1 MHIHLFGWK
10 HFQCR
15 MTYCAAHLNDCTLH
29 FQNAPIDLR
38 ISMRSSR
45 RLEAQAAAMR
55 ILAGLAVSRVLTRK
69 DSRQRPTTGKLGL
82 IPKCFSSAPFLLSLA
97 SFQGLF
103 MVIRK
108 LNRYKSKIFKV
119 PLNKHK

>member
-69 DSRQRPTTGKLGL
+69 DSRQRPYNRKTGFDPKMFFFCPFSSFIGIISGL
-82 IPKCFSSAPFLLSLA
+82 IY
-97 SFQGLF
+97 G
-103 MVIRK
+103 
-108 LNRYKSKIFKV
+108 Y
-119 PLNKHK
+119 